1 MRSVTS
7 SPRSRRARSRG
18 QSLVELALVVPVL
31 LLVLLLA
38 IDLGRAFYSWV
49 ILQNAARIGANYAGL
64 NAEGWESNPD
74 SPTIVAEY
82 ETRIEGDVDRALC
95 DAPGSPPP
103 PVFTDSPA
111 DSSSGAQT
119 PDTAYDVGDN
129 VRVELTCVF
138 HPLTPV
144 VSAIV
149 NTNVQLGASS
159 EFRIRAGDIA
169 GLDHAAAIPQPSVAT
184 PTPVPTPTP
193 TVAPTGAPTGTP
205 GPSCTANVTISRT
218 PNSTLKSGDSAT
230 FTQASSA
237 TGCTIASYAW
247 TFPNGA
253 PATAP
258 GGGPH
263 TVVFTSASNITV
275 TVRVDM
281 TTSTGL
287 VVSDTESVRIN

>member
-1 MRSVTS
+1 MRSVIP
-7 SPRSRRARSRG
+7 SPRTRRSRSRG

-64 NAEGWESNPD
+64 NAEGWETNPD

-82 ETRIEGDVDRALC
+82 ETRIDGDVDRALC
-95 DAPGSPPP
+95 DAPGNPPP
-103 PVFTDSPA
+103 PVFTNSPA

-149 NTNVQLGASS
+149 STNVQLGASS

-193 TVAPTGAPTGTP
+193 TSAPTGTP
-205 GPSCTANVTISRT
+205 GPSCTANVTINRT
-218 PNSTLKSGDSAT
+218 PNGSLKSGDSAT
-230 FTQASSA
+230 FTQTSSA
-237 TGCTIASYAW
+237 TGCTIASFAW
-247 TFPNGA
+247 TFPLGA
-253 PATAP
+253 PPTAP

-263 TVVFTSASNITV
+263 TVVFTSTSNTTV

-287 VVSDTESVRIN
+287 VVSDTESVRVN

>member
-1 MRSVTS
+1 MRSS
-7 SPRSRRARSRG
+7 DPSRRSKRARSRG

-64 NAEGWESNPD
+64 NAEGWETTPD

-82 ETRIEGDVDRALC
+82 EARIQGDVDRALC
-95 DAPGSPPP
+95 DPPGGPPP

-111 DSSSGAQT
+111 DSSTGAQT
-119 PDTAYDVGDN
+119 PDTAYDIGDN

-138 HPLTPV
+138 HPLTPI

-149 NTNVQLGASS
+149 STNVQLGASS

-169 GLDHAAAIPQPSVAT
+169 GLDHASAIPQPSVAT

-193 TVAPTGAPTGTP
+193 TAAPTGTP
-205 GPSCTANVTISRT
+205 GPSCTANVQISRN
-218 PNSTLKSGDSAT
+218 PNGSLKSGDSAT
-230 FTQASSA
+230 FTQTSSA
-237 TGCTIASYAW
+237 NGCTIASYAW
-247 TFPNGA
+247 TFPMGA

-258 GGGPH
+258 GAGPH
-263 TVVFTSASNITV
+263 TVVFTTTSGQNV

-287 VVSDTESVRIN
+287 VVSDTENFRLNP